1 MPSFIWNVARLKRLA
16 SAVRAYNSAITRK
29 QNYYRSI
36 GAPNLSRFLPQR
48 VTTSSVMARI
58 TNVNDFRRIVGY
70 ANDAKRGRSSELT
83 RILKS
88 VNPNALDLVRTDRGA
103 ITTKY
108 AKREKELN
116 KRAVKRQALATRKN
130 VETEFYDG
138 DEFVDFANLSDS
150 EYGVLVNGTD
160 LAQDE
165 GEPDSSVEDIDA
177 QTKEEWEQEDA
188 RNKRAQVTPTAM
200 YEVYKGVWTDPI
212 NMHSEMPGYQAL
224 IDALDWLAENKTD
237 VLNKMFALGRDE
249 LDPDY
254 ITVSGGEKNPYVMT
268 PYDVRH
274 MRAVDYI
281 VGKARSAGYAG

>member
-1 MPSFIWNVARLKRLA
+1 MPSFIWNAARLKRLA
-16 SAVRAYNSAITRK
+16 SAVRAYNAAITRK

-116 KRAVKRQALATRKN
+116 KRAVKRQALATKKN

-138 DEFVDFANLSDS
+138 DEFVDLVNISDP
-150 EYGVLVNGTD
+150 EYATLVNGTD

-165 GEPDSSVEDIDA
+165 GEPDDSVEDIDA

-200 YEVYKGVWTDPI
+200 YEVYRGVWTDPI

-281 VGKARSAGYAG
+281 VGKARSVGYAG

>member
-1 MPSFIWNVARLKRLA
+1 MPSFIWNAARLKRLA

-138 DEFVDFANLSDS
+138 DEFVDLVNISDP
-150 EYGVLVNGTD
+150 EYATLVNGTD

-281 VGKARSAGYAG
+281 VGKARSVGYAG

>member
-1 MPSFIWNVARLKRLA
+1 MPSFIWNAARLKRLA

-138 DEFVDFANLSDS
+138 DEFVDLVNISDP
-150 EYGVLVNGTD
+150 EYATLVNGTD

-165 GEPDSSVEDIDA
+165 GEPDDSVEDIDA

-200 YEVYKGVWTDPI
+200 YEVYRGVWTDPV

>member
-1 MPSFIWNVARLKRLA
+1 MPSFIWNAARLKRLA
-16 SAVRAYNSAITRK
+16 SAVRAYNAAITRK

-116 KRAVKRQALATRKN
+116 KRAVKRQALATKKN
-130 VETEFYDG
+130 VETEFYNG
-138 DEFVDFANLSDS
+138 DEFVDLVNISDP
-150 EYGVLVNGTD
+150 EYATLVNGTD

-165 GEPDSSVEDIDA
+165 GEPDDSVEDIDA

-200 YEVYKGVWTDPI
+200 YEVYRGVWTDPI

-281 VGKARSAGYAG
+281 VGKARSVGYAG

>member
-1 MPSFIWNVARLKRLA
+1 MPSFIWNAARLKRLA
-16 SAVRAYNSAITRK
+16 SAVRAYNGAITRK

-88 VNPNALDLVRTDRGA
+88 VNPNALDLVRTDSGA

-138 DEFVDFANLSDS
+138 DEFVDFVNISDP
-150 EYGVLVNGTD
+150 EYATLVNGTD

-165 GEPDSSVEDIDA
+165 GEPDDSVEDIDA

-200 YEVYKGVWTDPI
+200 YEVYRGVWTDPI

>member
-1 MPSFIWNVARLKRLA
+1 MPSFIWNAARLKRLA

-88 VNPNALDLVRTDRGA
+88 VNPNALDLVRTDSGA

-108 AKREKELN
+108 SKREKELN
-116 KRAVKRQALATRKN
+116 KRAVKRQELATRKN
-130 VETEFYDG
+130 AETRLYDG
-138 DEFVDFANLSDS
+138 DETVDFVNLSDP
-150 EYGVLVNGTD
+150 EYATLVNGTD

-165 GEPDSSVEDIDA
+165 GEPDDSVEDIDA

-200 YEVYKGVWTDPI
+200 YEVYRGVWTDPV
-212 NMHSEMPGYQAL
+212 NMHSEMPGYKAL

-274 MRAVDYI
+274 NRAVDYI

>member
-1 MPSFIWNVARLKRLA
+1 MPSFIWNAARQKRLA
-16 SAVRAYNSAITRK
+16 SAVRAYNGAITRK

-88 VNPNALDLVRTDRGA
+88 VNPNALDLVRTDSGA

-138 DEFVDFANLSDS
+138 DEFVDLVNISDP
-150 EYGVLVNGTD
+150 EYATLVNGTD

-165 GEPDSSVEDIDA
+165 GEPDDSVEDIDA

-200 YEVYKGVWTDPI
+200 YEVYRGVWTDPI

>member
-1 MPSFIWNVARLKRLA
+1 MHSFIWNAARLKRLA
-16 SAVRAYNSAITRK
+16 SAVRAYNGAITRK

-88 VNPNALDLVRTDRGA
+88 VNPNALDLVRTDSGA

-108 AKREKELN
+108 SKREKELN
-116 KRAVKRQALATRKN
+116 KRAVKRQAFATRKN

-165 GEPDSSVEDIDA
+165 GEPDYSVEDIDV

-281 VGKARSAGYAG
+281 VGKARSVGYAG

>member
-224 IDALDWLAENKTD
+224 IDALDWIAENKTD

>member
-1 MPSFIWNVARLKRLA
+1 MPSFIWNAARLKRLA
-16 SAVRAYNSAITRK
+16 SAVRAYNGAITRK

-138 DEFVDFANLSDS
+138 DEFVDLVNISDP
-150 EYGVLVNGTD
+150 EYATLVNGTD

-165 GEPDSSVEDIDA
+165 GEPDDSVEDIDA

-200 YEVYKGVWTDPI
+200 YEVYRGVWTDPV
-212 NMHSEMPGYQAL
+212 NMHAEMPGYKAL

-254 ITVSGGEKNPYVMT
+254 ITISGGEKNPYVMT

>member
-1 MPSFIWNVARLKRLA
+1 MPSFIWNAARLKRLA

-138 DEFVDFANLSDS
+138 DEFVDLVNISDP
-150 EYGVLVNGTD
+150 EYATLVNGTD

>member
-1 MPSFIWNVARLKRLA
+1 MPSFIWNAARLKRLA

-138 DEFVDFANLSDS
+138 DEFVDLVNISDP
-150 EYGVLVNGTD
+150 EYATLVNGTD

-165 GEPDSSVEDIDA
+165 GEPDDSVEDIDA

-188 RNKRAQVTPTAM
+188 RNKRAQVPPTAM
-200 YEVYKGVWTDPI
+200 YEVYRGVWTDPV

>member
-1 MPSFIWNVARLKRLA
+1 MPSFIWNAARLKRLA
-16 SAVRAYNSAITRK
+16 SAVRAYNGAITRK

-88 VNPNALDLVRTDRGA
+88 VNPNALDLVRTDTGA

-116 KRAVKRQALATRKN
+116 KRAVKRQALATKKN

-138 DEFVDFANLSDS
+138 DEFVDFANISDP
-150 EYGVLVNGTD
+150 EYATIVNGTD

-165 GEPDSSVEDIDA
+165 GESDDSVEDIDA

-200 YEVYKGVWTDPI
+200 YEVYRGVWTDPV
-212 NMHSEMPGYQAL
+212 NMHAEMPGYKAL
-224 IDALDWLAENKTD
+224 LDALDWLAVNKTD

>member
-1 MPSFIWNVARLKRLA
+1 MPSFIWNAARLKRLA
-16 SAVRAYNSAITRK
+16 SAVRAYNGAITRK

-88 VNPNALDLVRTDRGA
+88 VNPNALDLVRTDSGA

-138 DEFVDFANLSDS
+138 DEFVDLVNISDP
-150 EYGVLVNGTD
+150 EYATLVNGTD
-160 LAQDE
+160 LAQDD
-165 GEPDSSVEDIDA
+165 GEPDDSVEDIDA

-200 YEVYKGVWTDPI
+200 YEVYRGVWTDPI

>member
-1 MPSFIWNVARLKRLA
+1 MPSFVWNAARLKRLA

-48 VTTSSVMARI
+48 VTTASVMARI
-58 TNVNDFRRIVGY
+58 TDVNDFRRIVGY

-83 RILKS
+83 RVLKS
-88 VNPNALDLVRTDRGA
+88 VNPNALDLVRTDKGA

-116 KRAVKRQALATRKN
+116 TRAVKRQAAATREN
-130 VETEFYDG
+130 IETRFYEG
-138 DEFVDFANLSDS
+138 DEAIDLVNLSDP
-150 EYGVLVNGTD
+150 EYGVVVNGTD

-165 GEPDSSVEDIDA
+165 GEPDGSVEDIDA

-200 YEVYKGVWTDPI
+200 YEVYRGVWADPV
-212 NMHSEMPGYQAL
+212 NMHAEMPGYQAL
-224 IDALDWLAENKTD
+224 LDALDWLADNKPAI
-237 VLNKMFALGRDE
+237 LNKMFALGRDE

-274 MRAVDYI
+274 MRAVTYI
-281 VGKARSAGYAG
+281 VGRARAVGYDG

>member
-1 MPSFIWNVARLKRLA
+1 M
-16 SAVRAYNSAITRK
+16 
-29 QNYYRSI
+29 
-36 GAPNLSRFLPQR
+36 
-48 VTTSSVMARI
+48 
-58 TNVNDFRRIVGY
+58 
-70 ANDAKRGRSSELT
+70 
-83 RILKS
+83 
-88 VNPNALDLVRTDRGA
+88 
-103 ITTKY
+103 
-108 AKREKELN
+108 
-116 KRAVKRQALATRKN
+116 
-130 VETEFYDG
+130 
-138 DEFVDFANLSDS
+138 
-150 EYGVLVNGTD
+150 NGTD

-165 GEPDSSVEDIDA
+165 GEPDDSVEDIDA

-200 YEVYKGVWTDPI
+200 YEVYRGVWTDPV

>member
-1 MPSFIWNVARLKRLA
+1 MPSFIWNAARLKRLA
-16 SAVRAYNSAITRK
+16 SAVRAYNGAITRK

-88 VNPNALDLVRTDRGA
+88 VNPNALDLVRTDSGA

-138 DEFVDFANLSDS
+138 DELVDLVNISDP
-150 EYGVLVNGTD
+150 EYATLVNGTD

-165 GEPDSSVEDIDA
+165 GEPDDSVEDIDA

-200 YEVYKGVWTDPI
+200 YEVYRGVWTDPI

>member
-1 MPSFIWNVARLKRLA
+1 MPSFIWNAARLKRLA
-16 SAVRAYNSAITRK
+16 SAVRAYNGAITRK

-88 VNPNALDLVRTDRGA
+88 VNPNALDLVRTDSGA

-116 KRAVKRQALATRKN
+116 KRAVKRQALVTRKN

-138 DEFVDFANLSDS
+138 DEFVDLVNISDP
-150 EYGVLVNGTD
+150 EYATLVNGTD

-165 GEPDSSVEDIDA
+165 GEPDDSVEDIDA

-200 YEVYKGVWTDPI
+200 YEVYRGVWTDPI

>member
-1 MPSFIWNVARLKRLA
+1 MPSFIWNAARLKRLA
-16 SAVRAYNSAITRK
+16 SAVRAYNGAITRK

-88 VNPNALDLVRTDRGA
+88 VNPNALDLVRTDSGA

-108 AKREKELN
+108 SKREKELN

-138 DEFVDFANLSDS
+138 DEFVDLENLSEP

-160 LAQDE
+160 LAQDD
-165 GEPDSSVEDIDA
+165 GEPDDSVEDIDA

-200 YEVYKGVWTDPI
+200 YEVYRGVWTDPV
-212 NMHSEMPGYQAL
+212 NMHAEMPGYKAL

-254 ITVSGGEKNPYVMT
+254 ITASGGEKNPYVMT

-281 VGKARSAGYAG
+281 VGKARSVGYAG

>member
-1 MPSFIWNVARLKRLA
+1 MPSFIWNAARLKRLA
-16 SAVRAYNSAITRK
+16 SAVRAYNGAITRK

-88 VNPNALDLVRTDRGA
+88 VNPNALDLVRTDSGA

-138 DEFVDFANLSDS
+138 DEFVDLVNISDP
-150 EYGVLVNGTD
+150 EYATLVNGTD

-165 GEPDSSVEDIDA
+165 GEPDDSVEDIDA

-200 YEVYKGVWTDPI
+200 YEVYRGVWTDPI

>member
-1 MPSFIWNVARLKRLA
+1 MPSFIWNAARLKRLA
-16 SAVRAYNSAITRK
+16 SAVRAYNGAITRK
-29 QNYYRSI
+29 ENYYRSI

-108 AKREKELN
+108 SKREKELN

-138 DEFVDFANLSDS
+138 DEFVDLVNISDP
-150 EYGVLVNGTD
+150 EYATLVNGTD

-165 GEPDSSVEDIDA
+165 GEPDDSVEDIDA

-200 YEVYKGVWTDPI
+200 YEVYRGVWTDPI
-212 NMHSEMPGYQAL
+212 NMHSEMPGYKAL

>member
-1 MPSFIWNVARLKRLA
+1 MPSFIWNAARLKRLA
-16 SAVRAYNSAITRK
+16 SAVRAYNGAITRK

-88 VNPNALDLVRTDRGA
+88 VNPNALDLVRTDSGA

-108 AKREKELN
+108 SKREKELN

-138 DEFVDFANLSDS
+138 DEFVDFANLSDT
-150 EYGVLVNGTD
+150 EYSVLVNGTD

-165 GEPDSSVEDIDA
+165 GEPDDSVEDIDA

-200 YEVYKGVWTDPI
+200 YEVYRGVWTDPV
-212 NMHSEMPGYQAL
+212 NMHAEMPGYQAL

-254 ITVSGGEKNPYVMT
+254 ITASGGEKNPYVMT

-281 VGKARSAGYAG
+281 VGKARSVGYAG

>member
-1 MPSFIWNVARLKRLA
+1 MPSFIWNAARLKRLA

-108 AKREKELN
+108 SKREKELN

-138 DEFVDFANLSDS
+138 DEFVDLVNISDP
-150 EYGVLVNGTD
+150 EYATLVNGTD

-165 GEPDSSVEDIDA
+165 GEPDDSVEDIDA

-212 NMHSEMPGYQAL
+212 NMHSEMPGYQSL

-249 LDPDY
+249 LEPDY

>member
-1 MPSFIWNVARLKRLA
+1 
-16 SAVRAYNSAITRK
+16 
-29 QNYYRSI
+29 
-36 GAPNLSRFLPQR
+36 
-48 VTTSSVMARI
+48 MARI

-138 DEFVDFANLSDS
+138 DEFVDFVNISDP
-150 EYGVLVNGTD
+150 EYATLVNGTD

-165 GEPDSSVEDIDA
+165 GEPDDSVEDIDA

-200 YEVYKGVWTDPI
+200 YEVYRGVWTDPI
-212 NMHSEMPGYQAL
+212 NMHAEMPGYRAL

>member
-1 MPSFIWNVARLKRLA
+1 MPSFIWNAARLKRLA

-116 KRAVKRQALATRKN
+116 KRAVKRQALATRNN

-138 DEFVDFANLSDS
+138 DEFVDLVNISDP
-150 EYGVLVNGTD
+150 EYATLVNGTD

>member
-1 MPSFIWNVARLKRLA
+1 MPSFIWNAARLKRLA

-36 GAPNLSRFLPQR
+36 GAPNLSRFLPKR

-138 DEFVDFANLSDS
+138 DEFVDLVNISDP
-150 EYGVLVNGTD
+150 EYATLVNGTD

-200 YEVYKGVWTDPI
+200 YEVYKGVWTDPV

>member
-1 MPSFIWNVARLKRLA
+1 MPSFVWNAARLKRLA
-16 SAVRAYNSAITRK
+16 SAVRAYNGAITRK

-48 VTTSSVMARI
+48 VTTASVMSRI

-83 RILKS
+83 RVLKS
-88 VNPNALDLVRTDRGA
+88 VNPNALDLVRTDSGA

-116 KRAVKRQALATRKN
+116 KRAVKRQAVATREN
-130 VETEFYDG
+130 IETRLYEG
-138 DEFVDFANLSDS
+138 DESVELIELSDP
-150 EYGVLVNGTD
+150 EYATLVNGTD

-165 GEPDSSVEDIDA
+165 GEPDASVEDIDA
-177 QTKEEWEQEDA
+177 QTKESWEQEDA

-200 YEVYKGVWTDPI
+200 YEVYRGVWTDPI
-212 NMHSEMPGYQAL
+212 NMHAEMPGYQAL
-224 IDALDWLAENKTD
+224 LDALDWLAENKTA

-281 VGKARSAGYAG
+281 VGKARAVGYAD

>member
-1 MPSFIWNVARLKRLA
+1 MPSFIWNAARLKRLA
-16 SAVRAYNSAITRK
+16 SAVRAYNAAITRK

-108 AKREKELN
+108 SEREKELN

-130 VETEFYDG
+130 VETEFYNG
-138 DEFVDFANLSDS
+138 DETVDFVNLSDP
-150 EYGVLVNGTD
+150 EYATLVNGTD

-165 GEPDSSVEDIDA
+165 GEPDDSVEDIDA

-200 YEVYKGVWTDPI
+200 YEVYRGVWTDPI